1 MNVKIFKGTTK
12 ILEMYISYI
21 ILWIGREK
29 KWKEI
34 LKGGKKDWKSHNNA
48 PQYICS

>member
-12 ILEMYISYI
+12 ILDMYISYI
-21 ILWIGREK
+21 ILWTGWEK

-34 LKGGKKDWKSHNNA
+34 LKGEKGLEKS
-48 PQYICS
+48 

>member
-1 MNVKIFKGTTK
+1 MNVKIFKGNTK

-29 KWKEI
+29 NEEI

>member
-1 MNVKIFKGTTK
+1 MNVKIFKGNTK

-29 KWKEI
+29 KWRDIKGRKKG
-34 LKGGKKDWKSHNNA
+34 LKKS
-48 PQYICS
+48 